1 MKERSNTLENLYDKY
16 KIIADYHTHTVY
28 SHGKGSIEDNVKK
41 AIEKGLKTIAIT
53 DHGSKHFIFGV
64 SEKRLLKQKE
74 EIVQIR
80 KKYPDFQLLF
90 GVESNI
96 TGIDGGYDIT
106 SGFEN
111 NFDIILCGFHKP
123 VWADKLSDYTNI
135 FYNSYSHFIY
145 EPTKEQIE
153 KNTKAYINLIKSKPI
168 DIISHIN
175 YHLKVDMKEVAKA
188 ASDYGVAIEVSSR
201 HSDCTGKDY
210 ENLFASS
217 AMLTLNS
224 DAHKVDDIG
233 NIDKALAVIDK
244 YNVDAKRIL
253 NSEYCEF
260 KFKSRTK

>member
-1 MKERSNTLENLYDKY
+1 MENLYSKY

-41 AIEKGLKTIAIT
+41 AIEKGLKSIAIT

-64 SEKRLLKQKE
+64 SEKKLLKQKE
-74 EIVQIR
+74 EIQLIS

-106 SGFEN
+106 TGFEN

-135 FYNSYSHFIY
+135 FYNSYSKLIY
-145 EPTKEQIE
+145 EPTKEQIA
-153 KNTKAYINLIKSKPI
+153 KNTRAYINLIKSKPV
-168 DIISHIN
+168 DIVSHIN
-175 YHLKVDMKEVAKA
+175 YHLRVDIKEVAKA
-188 ASDYGVAIEVSSR
+188 ASDYGVALEVSTR
-201 HSDCTGKDY
+201 HSDCTKDDY
-210 ENLFASS
+210 EALFSS
-217 AMLTLNS
+217 KAMLTLNS
-224 DAHKVDDIG
+224 DAHKVEDIG
-233 NIDKALAVIDK
+233 KIDKALKVIDE
-244 YNVDAKRIL
+244 YNVDPKRII

-260 KFKSRTK
+260 KFKSRTR

>member
-1 MKERSNTLENLYDKY
+1 MENLYNKY
-16 KIIADYHTHTVY
+16 KIIADYHTHTTY

-64 SEKRLLKQKE
+64 SEKNLLKQKE
-74 EIVQIR
+74 EINTILQ
-80 KKYPDFQLLF
+80 KYPDFQLLF

-106 SGFEN
+106 TGFEN

-123 VWADKLSDYTNI
+123 VWADKFTDYFDI
-135 FYNSYSHFIY
+135 FYNSYSKLIY
-145 EPTKEQIE
+145 NPTKEQIA

-175 YHLKVDMKEVAKA
+175 YHLKVDIKEVAKA

-201 HSDCTGKDY
+201 HSDCTEEDY
-210 ENLFASS
+210 EALFSS
-217 AMLTLNS
+217 NAMLTLNS
-224 DAHKVDDIG
+224 DAHKPEDIG
-233 NIDKALAVIDK
+233 NIDKALAIVNK
-244 YNVDAKRIL
+244 YNVDPKRII
-253 NSEYCEF
+253 NSEFCEF
-260 KFKSRTK
+260 KFKSR

>member
-1 MKERSNTLENLYDKY
+1 LENLYEKY

-135 FYNSYSHFIY
+135 FYNSYSWICNTHCLYFTYWWFNFILFRNNWRIY
-145 EPTKEQIE
+145 C
-153 KNTKAYINLIKSKPI
+153 KNI
-168 DIISHIN
+168 
-175 YHLKVDMKEVAKA
+175 
-188 ASDYGVAIEVSSR
+188 YG
-201 HSDCTGKDY
+201 G
-210 ENLFASS
+210 
-217 AMLTLNS
+217 
-224 DAHKVDDIG
+224 
-233 NIDKALAVIDK
+233 
-244 YNVDAKRIL
+244 
-253 NSEYCEF
+253 
-260 KFKSRTK
+260 

>member
-1 MKERSNTLENLYDKY
+1 MENLYYKY
-16 KIIADYHTHTVY
+16 KIIADYHTHTTY

-64 SEKRLLKQKE
+64 SEKNLLKQKE
-74 EIVQIR
+74 EINTILQ
-80 KKYPDFQLLF
+80 KYPDFQLLF

-106 SGFEN
+106 TGFEN

-123 VWADKLSDYTNI
+123 VWADKFTDYFDI
-135 FYNSYSHFIY
+135 FYNSYSKLIY
-145 EPTKEQIE
+145 NPTKEQIA

-175 YHLKVDMKEVAKA
+175 YHLKVDIKEVAKA

-201 HSDCTGKDY
+201 HSDCTEEDY
-210 ENLFASS
+210 EALFSS
-217 AMLTLNS
+217 NVMLTLNS
-224 DAHKVDDIG
+224 DAHKPEDIG
-233 NIDKALAVIDK
+233 NIDKALAIVDK
-244 YNVDAKRIL
+244 YSVDPKRII
-253 NSEYCEF
+253 NSEFCEF
-260 KFKSRTK
+260 KFKSR

>member
-1 MKERSNTLENLYDKY
+1 MENLYDKY

-64 SEKRLLKQKE
+64 SEKRLLKQKK

-135 FYNSYSHFIY
+135 FYNSYSHYIY

-168 DIISHIN
+168 DIISHLN
-175 YHLKVDMKEVAKA
+175 YHLKVDMKEFVIPK
-188 ASDYGVAIEVSSR
+188 SKWIQLRVNSQEPEDIQENSR
-201 HSDCTGKDY
+201 VFY
-210 ENLFASS
+210 EEFLP
-217 AMLTLNS
+217 NS
-224 DAHKVDDIG
+224 
-233 NIDKALAVIDK
+233 K
-244 YNVDAKRIL
+244 YNFRDL
-253 NSEYCEF
+253 PELEYYHDNVTDFLIPIED
-260 KFKSRTK
+260 